1 MAAIRGSTRALFD
14 VSRLRAAGSRALC
27 RPSCPGL
34 LPLRALLLARLPW
47 RAASCRLLVVSRA
60 AGDAKLPASFV
71 APVTVN
77 MDDYPPPRRR
87 LSKGTA
93 WRGVSLFADALH
105 VADDVVVQ
113 FVRSGGAGGQNVNK
127 GALLLHPGVQHRR

>member
-1 MAAIRGSTRALFD
+1 
-14 VSRLRAAGSRALC
+14 
-27 RPSCPGL
+27 L

-105 VADDVVVQ
+105 CGRR
-113 FVRSGGAGGQNVNK
+113 RSGAVRAQ
-127 GALLLHPGVQHRR
+127 RRRWRAERE